1 MRGDFLKCKIK
12 DSKLAKQTVA
22 FQGLTQSKMSDITGI
37 SKPFLS
43 QVLNGKR
50 TCTGPTAMKIAVAL
64 NSDVKTQFDVF
75 V

>member
-1 MRGDFLKCKIK
+1 MKCKIK
-12 DSKLAKQTVA
+12 NSKLAKESIA
-22 FQGLTQSKMSDITGI
+22 LQGLTQSKMSDITGI
-37 SKPFLS
+37 SESFLS

-64 NSDVKTQFDVF
+64 NSDVKTQFDAF

>member
-1 MRGDFLKCKIK
+1 MKCKIK
-12 DSKLAKQTVA
+12 DSKLTKMTIA
-22 FQGLTQSKMSDITGI
+22 FQGLTQAKLSSISGV